1 MDMSLLQ
8 GTFNFWVGCSKKE
21 ARNESGASE
30 DLVSTRQSWTC
41 RAAKQC
47 LTTKFVPALSWAV
60 CRGGERQGLRPN
72 KKPRLVS
79 HRGFRGPGVGLHGGT
94 NLDDAWPHQRECR
107 GASSLAGPANFIR
120 VEMFLP
126 KEEARTNRASLP
138 ETSPGSAASITALP
152 RCPNKAQR
160 ENWFRPVRGPFCLEK
175 RMPNWRNEY

>member
-1 MDMSLLQ
+1 
-8 GTFNFWVGCSKKE
+8 
-21 ARNESGASE
+21 RIRASE

-107 GASSLAGPANFIR
+107 GTSSLAGPANFISGR
-120 VEMFLP
+120 DVP
-126 KEEARTNRASLP
+126 KRRSPDKPGFSTRALSRSRS
-138 ETSPGSAASITALP
+138 TANVRSTAL
-152 RCPNKAQR
+152 
-160 ENWFRPVRGPFCLEK
+160 G
-175 RMPNWRNEY
+175 